1 MHDPGCGEIRPYYQ
15 FQKAALILLTHNINY
30 AIPPDRSAWID
41 RIEHGCIA
49 LEAACPFGRL
59 MTARSAEKPD
69 KLITN
74 RQQYLQGRLK
84 HSAWLFDLGNGR
96 CGGINRLGFVDSHF
110 ASAGGRFNEI
120 SGIVYDF
127 MITFQTET
135 WAECERTFIT
145 VGDAVDAY
153 SAMLCPD
160 AAMKRLIYYERL
172 VSGHLAFMVQQD
184 DMHMRASAEAEMRE
198 GERLQADLAGIGR
211 QLPRFNDHP
220 LATRDN
226 PAQPK
231 QLGWINY
238 WSAETCEYLGF
249 PDLERDKDL
258 LAHSY
263 RTPAGAWL
271 VKLCPEPLDLNHPDH
286 LSIFADT
293 YTRFPKLGIRAP
305 EKKPNLPLSISYP
318 QNTVFI
324 HESDPWYIIDRLVPF
339 LEKQGLRAV
348 ERLPKNAAEG
358 TLTIGLIRGK
368 DWTIVKTIPE
378 LYLAEKSAN
387 TGKPRLVEFCNA
399 IGREGFMLNVYNQIE
414 AILLETDG
422 AGRTHV
428 SGFRD
433 REPQRTDGLEDLAL
447 ENPSVAHFE
456 LLPIAVDMLDLED
469 CGQLA
474 QQLYG
479 ELAGQNA
486 DLCDNKTFAAAL
498 GSKILQDRQG
508 VKLHFVPIRP

>member
-1 MHDPGCGEIRPYYQ
+1 
-15 FQKAALILLTHNINY
+15 
-30 AIPPDRSAWID
+30 
-41 RIEHGCIA
+41 
-49 LEAACPFGRL
+49 

-145 VGDAVDAY
+145 VGDAVGAY

-172 VSGHLAFMVQQD
+172 VSGHLAFMIQQD
-184 DMHMRASAEAEMRE
+184 DMHMRASAEADMRE

-238 WSAETCEYLGF
+238 WSAQTCEYLGF
-249 PDLERDKDL
+249 PDPERDKDL

-263 RTPAGAWL
+263 RTAAGAWL
-271 VKLCPEPLDLNHPDH
+271 VKLCPEPLDLNRPDH
-286 LSIFADT
+286 LSIFADI
-293 YTRFPKLGIRAP
+293 YARFPKLGIRGSQTTLG
-305 EKKPNLPLSISYP
+305 ELPSVGYP

-339 LEKQGLRAV
+339 LQKQGLRAV

-358 TLTIGLIRGK
+358 TLTVGLIRGA
-368 DWTIVKTIPE
+368 DWTIIKTIPE
-378 LYLAEKSAN
+378 VYLAEESAS

-399 IGREGFMLNVYNQIE
+399 IGREGFILNVYNQIE

-422 AGRTHV
+422 AGLTHV

-433 REPQRTDGLEDLAL
+433 VDSNREDNLAYIAPQEPA
-447 ENPSVAHFE
+447 EVAFA
-456 LLPIAVDMLDLED
+456 LLPITVDMLNLDD
-469 CGQLA
+469 FGQLA
-474 QQLYG
+474 QQLY
-479 ELAGQNA
+479 EALARENA
-486 DLCDNKTFAAAL
+486 DLCSNEGFVAAL
-498 GSKILQDRQG
+498 RSKLLQDRQG
-508 VKLHFVPIRP
+508 LRIYFVPI